1 MIGVEGNFEK
11 EKLAVEV
18 NWMWNGGLGS
28 SEKPLFNALKCHLS
42 AQL

>member
-11 EKLAVEV
+11 EKLVVEV

-28 SEKPLFNALKCHLS
+28 FEKLLFNVLKCYFFV
-42 AQL
+42 